1 MPLINIEERE
11 ISYRK
16 WLIKKEPRLAG
27 IRNKTVSYFQ
37 PLQRVNNAI
46 IKRWLLGRMETQES
60 VMKTWV

>member
-1 MPLINIEERE
+1 M
-11 ISYRK
+11 K
-16 WLIKKEPRLAG
+16 WLIKKDPRLAG

-46 IKRWLLGRMETQES
+46 IQKWLLGRMETQES